1 MTTYTYEDW
10 GRLREIDY
18 PCSADV
24 RLGWDGENRRVWV
37 EDGVG
42 RWSYTYDAWGRV
54 RRQEGCCQNEP
65 GIDGVAVE
73 AEYDDA
79 GRNRYSRAGLF
90 VLTDSGYPTIWWIDV
105 HNNNKLV
112 KVVDIH

>member
-1 MTTYTYEDW
+1 M
-10 GRLREIDY
+10 REIDY

-42 RWSYTYDAWGRV
+42 RRSYAYDAWGRV

-73 AEYDDA
+73 
-79 GRNRYSRAGLF
+79 RVR
-90 VLTDSGYPTIWWIDV
+90 V
-105 HNNNKLV
+105 
-112 KVVDIH
+112 